1 MNKSKNMN
9 GSNYQNWASKWTR
22 RPLQGG
28 NEGGG
33 SRRGSGLI
41 KYTLLLLVSVFVAMA
56 LDDDIERIL
65 FSEDQITHDFTTN
78 AVSSTPPVVVVGV
91 ATGAFRFLADLVR
104 KIKLPLNVDF
114 VRAESYGSETVSN
127 GAPRISFDLKIDIQG
142 KHVILV
148 EDIVDTGNT
157 LSCLIA
163 LLKSRGV
170 SSVSVCTLLDKPARR
185 KVNFELVGKGKY
197 YCGFEQFMRNVS
209 ERGEVGILYRCSTS
223 ISRLKHRN
231 ANQGL
236 RYVAST
242 RNGMDP
248 SIVPQGLM
256 APMMPLP
263 FDVSGMSTTP
273 VDVHRPGPVPM
284 STLASAMPENQSM
297 MLGEQL
303 FPLVERVEPD
313 HAGKVTGILLEM
325 DQTEVLHLIEAPDAL
340 KKKVS
345 KALDVLHLAS
355 SGPNV
360 GDQIGSLSL
369 NQ

>member
-1 MNKSKNMN
+1 M
-9 GSNYQNWASKWTR
+9 A
-22 RPLQGG
+22 
-28 NEGGG
+28 
-33 SRRGSGLI
+33 
-41 KYTLLLLVSVFVAMA
+41 LVSDLA
-56 LDDDIERIL
+56 
-65 FSEDQITHDFTTN
+65 SQITHDFTTN

-197 YCGFEQFMRNVS
+197 YCGFEVGRCVGAR
-209 ERGEVGILYRCSTS
+209 RGGNPLQMQHQHQQ
-223 ISRLKHRN
+223 LKHRN